1 VIARMERLF
10 IVASKSL
17 APKLLFM
24 LQEAGVVQ
32 VDPLPKNEMGAYPL
46 EPVQETRLQRWE
58 AVALAAKHASD
69 LLGLEFDAWVDPYQ
83 GDLQSAG
90 ITALSYERQA
100 AGLVEQR
107 ERLIDELQLIEQYGE
122 VLEYLAGVVHGLDE
136 SPRFSVIPVLAERR
150 ENLAASERE
159 LASKLEDRFLL
170 TQGAVGNLIV
180 AIIITLKRDAE
191 ASRGI
196 LAHEGLRELPRPGEY
211 AGKDLRTMATRLEE
225 RARLAPQEL
234 AAVEEGLRHLRHTA
248 PRELQS
254 IWIRATDA
262 ANRINTLK
270 VMASG
275 RYVSALF
282 GWLPVSQRNRVR
294 EIITRLGDRVLYAF
308 EPADEHHEL
317 AQVPV
322 MLENPAWVRP
332 FEPFISFLNL
342 PRYDGWDPTWITAAL
357 FPLWVGM
364 IIGDVGYGLVF
375 VGIAWYLSTL
385 VRGSQALRVDFF
397 KIRLAPQAVA
407 QLVLIMKPMIAWTIL
422 WGFLYGEFFGNLW
435 LRLGI
440 FGTKHHQGLIPTLIP
455 RTEIETT
462 AMLLILVSI
471 GFGIIQVLLG
481 FILKAKMNRVHGE
494 RKRFWEAAGYFGGV
508 TALALFGYAFMVESY
523 PQWLLILMFAGVVLF
538 VVGMFGAQMPLMVA
552 ELPTQGGHILS
563 YIRLYAVGLASA
575 ILANLATDIGFGLY
589 QMGAIAGVVVGAL
602 IGLLLG
608 LLIHALLLILL
619 TIGHVVQPIR
629 LIWVEFF
636 TKFDFYSSSGRP
648 YRPFKLHG
656 GAP

>member
-1 VIARMERLF
+1 VIARMEKLF
-10 IVASKSL
+10 IVASKRL
-17 APKLLFM
+17 APKILLI
-24 LQEAGVVQ
+24 LQQAGVVQ
-32 VDPLPKNEMGAYPL
+32 VDPLPQNEMGAYPL
-46 EPVQETRLQRWE
+46 EPAQETRLRRWE
-58 AVALAAKHASD
+58 AVALAAKHASG
-69 LLGLEFDAWVDPYQ
+69 LLGLEFEARVEPHQ
-83 GDLQSAG
+83 GDLQHAED
-90 ITALSYERQA
+90 TALSYERQA
-100 AGLVEQR
+100 AMLVERR
-107 ERLIDELQLIEQYGE
+107 ERLIDELQLIEQYRE
-122 VLEYLAGVVHGLDE
+122 VLEYLAGAVHGLDE
-136 SPRFSVIPVLAERR
+136 SPRLSVIPVLVERR
-150 ENLAASERE
+150 EDLAASERE

-170 TQGAVGNLIV
+170 TEGAVGNLIV
-180 AIIITLKRDAE
+180 AIIITLQRDAE
-191 ASRGI
+191 AGRGI
-196 LAHEGLRELPRPGEY
+196 LAHGGLRELPRPGAY
-211 AGKDLRTMATRLEE
+211 AGEDLRTMAARLEE

-234 AAVEEGLRHLRHTA
+234 AEVEEGLSQVRQAAHGA
-248 PRELQS
+248 LQS
-254 IWIRATDA
+254 IWLHATDA

-282 GWLPVSQRNRVR
+282 GWVPVSQRNRIA
-294 EIITRLGDRVLYAF
+294 EIITQLGDRILYTF
-308 EPADEHHEL
+308 EPADAHLEP
-317 AQVPV
+317 ARVPV
-322 MLENPAWVRP
+322 ILENPAWVKP
-332 FEPFISFLNL
+332 FEPLISFLNL

-385 VRGSQALRVDFF
+385 VRGNQALRVDFF
-397 KIRLAPQAVA
+397 RIRLTPEAVA

-422 WGFLYGEFFGNLW
+422 WGFLYGEFFGNLF
-435 LRLGI
+435 LRWGI
-440 FGTKHHQGLIPTLIP
+440 FGTRHHQGLIPTLIP
-455 RTEIETT
+455 RTEIEAT

-471 GFGIIQVLLG
+471 GFGIIQVLHG
-481 FILKAKMNRVHGE
+481 FILKAKMNRRQGE

-508 TALALFGYAFMVESY
+508 TALVLFSYAFMAESY
-523 PQWLLILMFAGVVLF
+523 PQWLRILMFGGAVLF
-538 VVGMFGAQMPLMVA
+538 VAGMLGARMPLMVA

-589 QMGAIAGVVVGAL
+589 QMGSIAGIVVGAL

-619 TIGHVVQPIR
+619 TISHVVQPLR
-629 LIWVEFF
+629 LFWVEFF